1 MVNQVIPTIATLFK
15 IRKTL
20 GKTDSE
26 ESTTS
31 SLPET
36 EALKVSLPT
45 SISDTSFSTDLSSA
59 RRN

>member
-1 MVNQVIPTIATLFK
+1 MPQLAIETWVGQYFWLLVVLFLFHFFMVNQVIPTIATLFK

-31 SLPET
+31 SL
-36 EALKVSLPT
+36 K
-45 SISDTSFSTDLSSA
+45 
-59 RRN
+59 